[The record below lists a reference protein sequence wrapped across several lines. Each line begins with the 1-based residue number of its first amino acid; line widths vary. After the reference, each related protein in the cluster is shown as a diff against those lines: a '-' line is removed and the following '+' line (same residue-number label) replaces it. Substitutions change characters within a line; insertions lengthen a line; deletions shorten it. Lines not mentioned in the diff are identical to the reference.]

1 MKRLLNRQH
10 PTFEKTTM
18 TFSTLLGIQF
28 PFGEFKSALLCFVS
42 AFVTALLAIPPII
55 ALIRRYRLFDIPCD
69 RKEHQHPIPTMGGIA
84 IVGGMMMALILWF
97 PFQYEIA
104 QVAFFFSVLILFGLG
119 ILDDLRDLSAR
130 YKFLI
135 QFGLAL
141 LMALAGIRIE
151 HMQGLFGVQ
160 ELPLLA
166 QYALSVLAIV
176 GITNAFNLIDGIDG
190 LAGGIGFMSILTIGL
205 FLTLGGD
212 NNTALIAFALAGA
225 LLAFLYFN
233 FNPARIFMGDTG
245 SLVLGF
251 VVAVLSIRLMQVYPA
266 SGQTRLV
273 HAPLFALGI
282 VLIPVFDTIRVFAT
296 RMWYGKSPFVA
307 DRIHIHH
314 LLTNQG
320 FSHAFATRVICLL
333 HAIILL
339 GSYLLC
345 SVQPELIL
353 MTQLL
358 AMFGSIYLLKR
369 MGKMRA
375 RYPSVLRKVS

>member
-28 PFGEFKSALLCFVS
+28 PFGEFKPALLCFVS

-55 ALIRRYRLFDIPCD
+55 AFIRRFRLFDIPCE

-84 IVGGMMMALILWF
+84 IVGGMMLALFLWF

-135 QFGLAL
+135 QFGLAV

-151 HMQGLFGVQ
+151 HMHGLFGVQ

-205 FLTLGGD
+205 FLTLAA
-212 NNTALIAFALAGA
+212 T
-225 LLAFLYFN
+225 
-233 FNPARIFMGDTG
+233 T
-245 SLVLGF
+245 
-251 VVAVLSIRLMQVYPA
+251 
-266 SGQTRLV
+266 TR
-273 HAPLFALGI
+273 P
-282 VLIPVFDTIRVFAT
+282 
-296 RMWYGKSPFVA
+296 
-307 DRIHIHH
+307 
-314 LLTNQG
+314 
-320 FSHAFATRVICLL
+320 
-333 HAIILL
+333 
-339 GSYLLC
+339 
-345 SVQPELIL
+345 
-353 MTQLL
+353 
-358 AMFGSIYLLKR
+358 
-369 MGKMRA
+369 
-375 RYPSVLRKVS
+375 

>member
-1 MKRLLNRQH
+1 MV
-10 PTFEKTTM
+10 F
-18 TFSTLLGIQF
+18 
-28 PFGEFKSALLCFVS
+28 
-42 AFVTALLAIPPII
+42 
-55 ALIRRYRLFDIPCD
+55 
-69 RKEHQHPIPTMGGIA
+69 
-84 IVGGMMMALILWF
+84 
-97 PFQYEIA
+97 
-104 QVAFFFSVLILFGLG
+104 
-119 ILDDLRDLSAR
+119 
-130 YKFLI
+130 
-135 QFGLAL
+135 
-141 LMALAGIRIE
+141 
-151 HMQGLFGVQ
+151 
-160 ELPLLA
+160 
-166 QYALSVLAIV
+166 
-176 GITNAFNLIDGIDG
+176 
-190 LAGGIGFMSILTIGL
+190 

-251 VVAVLSIRLMQVYPA
+251 VIAVLSIRLMQVFPA
-266 SGQTRLV
+266 AGQIRLS

-320 FSHAFATRVICLL
+320 FSHAFATRLICLL

-339 GSYLLC
+339 GSYLLRN
-345 SVQPELIL
+345 VQPELIL
-353 MTQLL
+353 IAQLL
-358 AMFGSIYLLKR
+358 AMFGSIHLLKR
-369 MGKMRA
+369 MGKMRT